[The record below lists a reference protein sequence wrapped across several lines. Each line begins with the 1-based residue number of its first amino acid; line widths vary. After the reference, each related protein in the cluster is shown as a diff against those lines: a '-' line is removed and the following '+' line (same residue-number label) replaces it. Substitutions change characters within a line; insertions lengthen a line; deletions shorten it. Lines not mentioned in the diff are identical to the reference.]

1 MHDVGGSLGELRE
14 AEHAMHCLALH
25 DRGPREP
32 VVHRSG
38 LPLVQELAHQ
48 HVDRAAVL
56 RVHHDERARL
66 PGLAHGTEDRC
77 VVQHEHAGV
86 GHEELERRDALPDQ
100 LIHLLQDLVVDLA
113 DDHMEAVVGDGV
125 LRLREPTIETLS
137 QSLRRSPVM
146 RSRRSSWCRRT
157 RPRGCPSRS
166 RPSRSCRRTAAPCGC
181 ARRRRRASRSARSH
195 RSRGPR

>member
-1 MHDVGGSLGELRE
+1 MVGRAERRRAHELRALEPRPRHVVLAQVQVLGARLGVRRLAAVARLPQRVQRVTGRQVHDVGGSPGELGE
-14 AEHAMHCLALH
+14 ANDAMHRLALH

-38 LPLVQELAHQ
+38 LPLVQVLPHQ

-66 PGLAHGTEDRC
+66 PGLAHGTEDRR

-100 LIHLLQDLVVDLA
+100 LVHLL
-113 DDHMEAVVGDGV
+113 
-125 LRLREPTIETLS
+125 RTW
-137 QSLRRSPVM
+137 SLT
-146 RSRRSSWCRRT
+146 SRMIMWK
-157 RPRGCPSRS
+157 P
-166 RPSRSCRRTAAPCGC
+166 
-181 ARRRRRASRSARSH
+181 
-195 RSRGPR
+195 